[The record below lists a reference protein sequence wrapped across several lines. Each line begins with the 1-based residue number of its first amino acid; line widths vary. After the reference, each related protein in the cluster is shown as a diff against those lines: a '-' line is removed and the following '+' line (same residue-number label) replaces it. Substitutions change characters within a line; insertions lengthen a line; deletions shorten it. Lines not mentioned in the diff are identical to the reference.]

1 METVRVL
8 VADDIATTRED
19 IKRLLFF
26 EEDIKV
32 VGEAA
37 SGEEALR
44 LAEALRPDVVL
55 MDINMPGMDGIRA
68 TELLTEQ
75 FPEVAVVIISIQGEH
90 EYLRRAMAAGAR
102 DYLVKPFSSSEL
114 AETIRRAGAFLKK
127 RQVRSA
133 GRPPAGA
140 AGAARAFGRVV
151 VFFSTKGGV
160 GRTTLAC
167 NLAVALAQQGGRRVA
182 LVDLDLAGGDVPVH
196 LNLDSRGTIADLAQ
210 EPDLADPSLLES
222 YLVPHFS
229 GVKVLLA
236 PGDAG
241 AGEAVT
247 PERAGEILQVLKTNY
262 DFVLVDTPA
271 AFTGPVAGALE
282 KADRIIVPVAQDLSS
297 MKHARMNADALQRA
311 NLHLKMRLVLNRMYP
326 GGISPR
332 DLEKMLNLTLWHSV
346 PAQEAVVLA
355 AVNKGVPFVLAEPGS
370 AVAAS
375 VLELAGRLAAE
386 LAGEEKEAGAGGKEG
401 AAAPGRG
408 SRSLLGRFRGLGFK
422 PLAARQGG

>member
-1 METVRVL
+1 M
-8 VADDIATTRED
+8 ADDIATTRED

-37 SGEEALR
+37 NGEEALR

-114 AETIRRAGAFLKK
+114 AETIRRAGASQKK
-127 RQVRSA
+127 RQARFA
-133 GRPPAGA
+133 GRPPGSA
-140 AGAARAFGRVV
+140 AEAARASGRLV

-167 NLAVALAQQGGRRVA
+167 NLAVALAQQTGRRVV
-182 LVDLDLAGGDVPVH
+182 LVDLDLRGGDVPVH
-196 LNLDSRGTIADLAQ
+196 LNLDSRGTIGDLAQ
-210 EPDLADPSLLES
+210 ESDLADPSLLES

-236 PGDAG
+236 PGDVA

-247 PERAGEILQVLKTNY
+247 AEQAGEILQSLKTNY
-262 DFVLVDTPA
+262 DYVLVDTPA
-271 AFTGPVAGALE
+271 SFEGPVARALE
-282 KADRIIVPVAQDLSS
+282 MADRIIVPVTQELAA
-297 MKHARMNADALQRA
+297 MKHARVNADILQRA
-311 NLHLKMRLVLNRMYP
+311 NLHLKMRVVLNRMCT

-332 DLEKMLNLTLWHSV
+332 DLEKTLNLALWHTV

-355 AVNKGVPFVLAEPGS
+355 AVNRGVPFVLAEPGS
-370 AVAAS
+370 AVAGS
-375 VLELAGRLAAE
+375 VFELAGRLAAE
-386 LAGEEKEAGAGGKEG
+386 LAGDEKEAGAGGKERE
-401 AAAPGRG
+401 AAAPARG
-408 SRSLLGRFRGLGFK
+408 PRNLLGRFLGFGFK
-422 PLAARQGG
+422 PLTAS